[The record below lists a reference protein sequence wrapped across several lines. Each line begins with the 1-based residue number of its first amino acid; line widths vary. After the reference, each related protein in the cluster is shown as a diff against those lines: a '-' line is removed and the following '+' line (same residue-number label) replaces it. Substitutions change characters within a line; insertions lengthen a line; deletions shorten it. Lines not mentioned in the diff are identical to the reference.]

1 MLLGERR
8 LGVEWVS
15 VLLCEYVM
23 LLLGEKIRG
32 QVG

>member
-1 MLLGERR
+1 MLLVERR

-15 VLLCEYVM
+15 VLLGEYVM

-32 QVG
+32 RVG